1 MKYFTVTR
9 SEEIVSPTAHKL
21 WDLTAGHCNVNV
33 RLHTPFSSRKRPAE
47 DSVPAMGLT
56 TNLVGLELDALE
68 FGCRSGVD
76 SEAIV
81 REEERA
87 VSGVMEKVEEER
99 EGVDDN
105 ASNGGSS

>member
-33 RLHTPFSSRKRPAE
+33 RLHTPLSSRKRPAE

-56 TNLVGLELDALE
+56 TNLVEGLELGALE
-68 FGCRSGVD
+68 LGCRSGVD

-81 REEERA
+81 TEEERA
-87 VSGVMEKVEEER
+87 VSGR
-99 EGVDDN
+99 EGVEDN
-105 ASNGGSS
+105 ASNRGSS